1 MKSYDEI
8 REIKWSYFIVDI
20 LAEFDGNNFY
30 IAVEWR
36 RNDQQCIV
44 IVGRRGVCK
53 IHLNPA

>member
-8 REIKWSYFIVDI
+8 REIKWSYFIVDV

-36 RNDQQCIV
+36 RNDPATAMH
-44 IVGRRGVCK
+44 RRSW
-53 IHLNPA
+53 A